1 MGVYQC
7 RHPEGTQMLGKV
19 RGWQCQWP
27 VAIWSMRL
35 CLRKDLEQVLES
47 HKPGDS
53 HLPWQLLRM
62 LVMMLNEDTCQA
74 LSARIWNRSW
84 SHTSQVVHISYGS
97 HHEGTSQAI
106 FAPCKPH
113 QATGAA

>member
-53 HLPWQLLRM
+53 HLSWQLLRM

-84 SHTSQVVHISYGS
+84 SHTSQVVHTSHGS
-97 HHEGTSQAI
+97 HHDGTSQAI
-106 FAPCKPH
+106 YASCKPH